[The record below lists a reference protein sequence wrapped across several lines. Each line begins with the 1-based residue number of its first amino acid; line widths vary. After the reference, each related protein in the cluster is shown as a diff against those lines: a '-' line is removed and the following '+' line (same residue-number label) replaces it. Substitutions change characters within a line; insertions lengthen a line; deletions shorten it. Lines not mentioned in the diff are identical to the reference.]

1 MTPLRSMLFIPAD
14 SEKKLG
20 KVDGCGADAVILDL
34 EDSVAAANKPV
45 ARALVAA
52 FLAARPRGARKAQLW
67 VRINPLDSGL
77 ALADLVAVAGGAP
90 CGIMEPKINTPEDVR
105 ILSHYL
111 DAFEAQHGIESG
123 STKIIPIVTE
133 TAIAPFNLGAL
144 ATAGL
149 ERMVGITWGA
159 EDLSAALGASTNI
172 DASGELAFT
181 YKMVRSMTLL
191 AAHASGVQAIDSLHA
206 DFRDEDG
213 LRASSRASRAEGF
226 SGRLAIHPAQVAA
239 INESFMPSDADVAHA
254 QRVID
259 AFKASPGA
267 GTVGLDGKMIDLP
280 HLKAA
285 ERILASA
292 HAPTRSGSTT

>member
-45 ARALVAA
+45 ARALAAA
-52 FLAARPRGARKAQLW
+52 FLAVRPRGARKAQLW
-67 VRINPLDSGL
+67 VRINPLDSGF
-77 ALADLVAVAGGAP
+77 ALADLVSVAGGAP
-90 CGIMEPKINTPEDVR
+90 CGIMQPKINTPEDVR

-111 DAFEAQHGIESG
+111 DVLEAQHCVEAG

-133 TAIAPFNLGAL
+133 TAMAPFNLGAL
-144 ATAGL
+144 AAAGL
-149 ERMVGITWGA
+149 DRMVGMTWGA

-226 SGRLAIHPAQVAA
+226 DGRLAIHPAQVAA